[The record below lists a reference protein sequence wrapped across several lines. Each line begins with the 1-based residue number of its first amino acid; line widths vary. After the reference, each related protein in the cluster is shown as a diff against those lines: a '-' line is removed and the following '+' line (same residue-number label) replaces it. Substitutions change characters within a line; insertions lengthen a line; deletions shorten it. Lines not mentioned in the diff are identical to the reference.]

1 MPGARRD
8 PWVGNGDVG
17 GDDIDDGDDDDDNED
32 FD

>member
-17 GDDIDDGDDDDDNED
+17 GDDIDDDDNED

>member
-8 PWVGNGDVG
+8 PWVGNSDVG